1 MAEFPNTF
9 AMRRRWFVLLTLVAF
24 GLALCI
30 GFYLWH
36 AAQASSIVSIQA
48 RIDTI
53 SPTLT
58 TIRCLVISLVMLSWP
73 TIVRAIK
80 GWGAIGEART
90 AQLISVRW
98 RVVTWLVVIELMLGQ
113 NILGSFLAEFRE
125 AGA

>member
-1 MAEFPNTF
+1 MAVFPDVFTV
-9 AMRRRWFVLLTLVAF
+9 RRRWFVLLTLVAF

-36 AAQASSIVSIQA
+36 AVQASSIVAIQA

-53 SPTLT
+53 SPTLAI
-58 TIRCLVISLVMLSWP
+58 IRCLVIGLVMLLWP
-73 TIVRAIK
+73 IIIRAIK

-113 NILGSFLAEFRE
+113 NILGSFLVEFRE
-125 AGA
+125 ASA

>member
-1 MAEFPNTF
+1 MAVFPNAFT
-9 AMRRRWFVLLTLVAF
+9 MRRRWFVLLTLVAF
-24 GLALCI
+24 CLALCI

-36 AAQASSIVSIQA
+36 AVQASSIVAIRT

-73 TIVRAIK
+73 TIIRAVQ
-80 GWGAIGEART
+80 GWGGIGEART

-98 RVVTWLVVIELMLGQ
+98 RAVTWLVVIELMLGQ
-113 NILGSFLAEFRE
+113 NILGSFLAEFQE
-125 AGA
+125 ASA